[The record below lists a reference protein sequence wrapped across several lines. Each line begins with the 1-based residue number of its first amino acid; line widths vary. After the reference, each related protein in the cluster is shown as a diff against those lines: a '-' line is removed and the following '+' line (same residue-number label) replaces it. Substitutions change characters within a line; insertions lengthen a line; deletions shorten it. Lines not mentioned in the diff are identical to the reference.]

1 MRPLQWIGL
10 GLALVVLD
18 AWVGDPG
25 LDLVP
30 DPLGWVLV
38 LLGVRRL
45 PARVGHQSLLLAFA
59 AVAGLVALA
68 LWLPPLAGE
77 VRVLDD
83 SLRWLLDLPTPGF
96 VLLLALSLRG
106 VTDDDRPART
116 WWQVVA
122 MGAVLTMLLP
132 PIVYGGGA
140 VGLALPAVAVAIGT
154 LVAAVV
160 LCFTHSARPWAYDVV
175 ASDPAPSGG

>member
-18 AWVGDPG
+18 ASVGDPG
-25 LDLVP
+25 RDLVP
-30 DPLGWVLV
+30 DPLGWALV

-45 PARVGHQSLLLAFA
+45 PARVGHQSLLLGLAG
-59 AVAGLVALA
+59 VAGLVSLV
-68 LWLPPLAGE
+68 LWLPPLAGA
-77 VRVLDD
+77 VRDLDD
-83 SLRWLLDLPTPGF
+83 SLRWLLDLPAPGF
-96 VLLLALSLRG
+96 VLLLALALRG

-116 WWQVVA
+116 GWQVVA
-122 MGAVLTMLLP
+122 TGAVLTMLLP
-132 PIVYGGGA
+132 PVVYGGGA
-140 VGLALPAVAVAIGT
+140 VGLALPAAGVAIGT

-175 ASDPAPSGG
+175 AADPAPSGG